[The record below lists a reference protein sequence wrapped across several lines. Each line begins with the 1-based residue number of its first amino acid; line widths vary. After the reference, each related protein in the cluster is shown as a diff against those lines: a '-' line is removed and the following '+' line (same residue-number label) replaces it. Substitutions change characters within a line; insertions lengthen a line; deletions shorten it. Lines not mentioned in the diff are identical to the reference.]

1 MGKNNR
7 CGQAAILTDDDYAK
21 ILQQLKNPTHQ
32 IALQIARYTVE
43 RVGAITKLQISD
55 VYADVSQG
63 EVLPEITFQANTRK
77 AAPGGKR
84 ETRQVPVHPTL
95 KELLQLY
102 RPPTNS
108 RWLFPSPR
116 YRDQPV
122 TVRAMDKW
130 LKKALAR
137 ANLSHKGA
145 SWHSPRRT
153 GITTLSNA
161 GKSVKVIQAVTGHK
175 SLAAL
180 MRYIEVTPQAV
191 ENAIAVL

>member
-21 ILQQLKNPTHQ
+21 ILQQLKNPTHA

-43 RVGAITKLQISD
+43 RVGAITQLQVSD
-55 VYADVSQG
+55 VYADRDRRLI
-63 EVLPEITFQANTRK
+63 LPEITFQANTRK
-77 AAPGGKR
+77 ASPGGKQ

-102 RPPTNS
+102 QPPTNS

-116 YRDQPV
+116 YQDRPV
-122 TVRAMDKW
+122 TVRSMDKW
-130 LKKALAR
+130 LREALAR

-153 GITTLSNA
+153 GITTLNNA
-161 GKSVKVIQAVTGHK
+161 GTSIKVIQAVTGHK
-175 SLAAL
+175 SLGAL
-180 MRYIEVTPQAV
+180 MRYIEVTPQTV
-191 ENAIAVL
+191 ENAIACL

>member
-7 CGQAAILTDDDYAK
+7 CGQAAILSDDDYAK
-21 ILQQLKNPTHQ
+21 ILQQIENPTHR

-43 RVGAITKLQISD
+43 RVGAITQLQVSD
-55 VYADVSQG
+55 VYADRDRQ

-84 ETRQVPVHPTL
+84 ETRQVPVHKTL

-102 RPPTNS
+102 QPPANS

-116 YRDQPV
+116 YPDRPV

-130 LKKALAR
+130 FREALER

-145 SWHSPRRT
+145 SWHSHRRT
-153 GITTLSNA
+153 GITALNDA
-161 GKSVKVIQAVTGHK
+161 GTSVKVIQKITGHK
-175 SLAAL
+175 SLGAL
-180 MRYIEVTPQAV
+180 MRYIEVTPQTV
-191 ENAIAVL
+191 ENAIALL

>member
-7 CGQAAILTDDDYAK
+7 CGQAAILTNEDYAK
-21 ILQQLKNPTHQ
+21 ILAQIKNPTHA

-43 RVGAITKLQISD
+43 RVGAITQLQVSD
-55 VYADVSQG
+55 VYADPVRR

-77 AAPGGKR
+77 ASPSGKQ

-95 KELLQLY
+95 KELLRLY
-102 RPPTNS
+102 QPPTSN

-116 YRDQPV
+116 YPDRPV

-130 LKKALAR
+130 FKAALAR

-145 SWHSPRRT
+145 SWHSHRRT
-153 GITTLSNA
+153 GITRLNNA

-175 SLAAL
+175 SLGAL

-191 ENAIAVL
+191 ENAIALL

>member
-21 ILQQLKNPTHQ
+21 ILQQIENPTHR

-43 RVGAITKLQISD
+43 RVGAITQLQVSN
-55 VYADVSQG
+55 VYADRSLG
-63 EVLPEITFQANTRK
+63 LVLPKITFQANTRK
-77 AAPGGKR
+77 AAPGGKQ

-102 RPPTNS
+102 RPPANS

-116 YRDQPV
+116 YSDRPV
-122 TVRAMDKW
+122 TVRSMDKW
-130 LKKALAR
+130 FREALAR

-145 SWHSPRRT
+145 SWHSHRRT
-153 GITTLSNA
+153 GITVLNNA
-161 GKSVKVIQAVTGHK
+161 GKSVKVIQKFTGHK
-175 SLAAL
+175 SLSAL
-180 MRYIEVTPQAV
+180 MRYIEVTEQDV
-191 ENAIAVL
+191 ENAIACL